1 MGEVVMTNQRRIF
14 LKGSLALAAT
24 SLPFITFAQDPVQQ
38 PEPVVY
44 VCPMH
49 PDVQAK
55 VPGKCPKC
63 AMKLVAQ
70 PASVSGSDEFYLCP
84 MHPEVTDNKPGACP
98 KCKMKLVKS
107 APPETSEYIVRMESL
122 PKAPRAGSSV
132 KLRFTIL
139 HPLTE
144 KQIKEFN
151 ILHDMPFHL
160 FVISQD
166 FEEFQH
172 IHPTQQADG
181 SFTIETKLSRA
192 GYYKIFCDFFPK
204 GGSPQVIHQSLVT
217 AGFNGDLLSAQARL
231 VPDKVLTKTVDGTRF
246 ELHFEPAQPF
256 AGKPAELRYHLV
268 DAQTGQPVSDLQPY
282 LGAWGHTL
290 VLSEDATDYLHSHP
304 SEMIAE
310 DVDRSKLTGGPDV
323 TFETFFPRP
332 GNYRI
337 WSQFQRSGRL
347 ITVSFTVA
355 VPRLR

>member
-1 MGEVVMTNQRRIF
+1 MTNRRRIF
-14 LKGSLALAAT
+14 LKGSLALAAA
-24 SLPFITFAQDPVQQ
+24 SLPFITFAQDPAQQ

-49 PDVQAK
+49 PDVQSK

-63 AMKLVAQ
+63 QMKLVAQ
-70 PASVSGSDEFYLCP
+70 PASVTGSDEFYVCP

-107 APPETSEYIVRMESL
+107 APPETTEYIVRMESL
-122 PKAPRAGSSV
+122 PKAPLAGANV
-132 KLRFTIL
+132 KLRFSIF

-160 FVISQD
+160 FVVSQD
-166 FEEFQH
+166 FEDFQH

-181 SFTIETKLSRA
+181 SFTIETKLPRA

-204 GGSPQVIHQSLVT
+204 GGSPQVIHRYLIT
-217 AGFNGDLLSAQARL
+217 AGFKGDLLSARARL
-231 VPDKVLTKTVDGTRF
+231 TPDKQLTKTVDGTRF

-256 AGKPAELRYHLV
+256 AGRPAVLRYHLV

-290 VLSEDATDYLHSHP
+290 VLSE
-304 SEMIAE
+304 
-310 DVDRSKLTGGPDV
+310 
-323 TFETFFPRP
+323 
-332 GNYRI
+332 
-337 WSQFQRSGRL
+337 
-347 ITVSFTVA
+347 
-355 VPRLR
+355 